1 MRVERAADSVA
12 ENTPMVIIHGRAL
25 MYWRHKF
32 RCIITLLLQGVDN
45 VLESATIC
53 T

>member
-12 ENTPMVIIHGRAL
+12 ENTPMVTISGRAL

-32 RCIITLLLQGVDN
+32 SCIITLLLLQGVDN
-45 VLESATIC
+45 VLY
-53 T
+53 